1 MTMAEHDRDGPAGD
15 DRLESFF
22 AAARDAAPVPG
33 AGLLVRVLAGAEA
46 VQGAG
51 VAPQG
56 QRRGAR
62 PMWGQGWAAA
72 IAGAVASVIGDAP
85 GGWRSLGGMAAA
97 ALAGVWIGYAGLADG
112 ATGALGI
119 AAGPVAGRAALA
131 ADGGADALMPED
143 DDFEVFAL
151 ALGPEG

>member
-1 MTMAEHDRDGPAGD
+1 MAEHDHEGPAGD

-51 VAPQG
+51 VAPQVG
-56 QRRGAR
+56 R
-62 PMWGQGWAAA
+62 PKRGQGWAAV

-85 GGWRSLGGMAAA
+85 GGWRGLGGMAAA

-143 DDFEVFAL
+143 GDFEVFAL

>member
-1 MTMAEHDRDGPAGD
+1 MAEDDHEGPAGD

-22 AAARDAAPVPG
+22 AAAREAAPVPG

-51 VAPQG
+51 VAPQVG
-56 QRRGAR
+56 R
-62 PMWGQGWAAA
+62 PKRGQGWAAA

-85 GGWRSLGGMAAA
+85 GGWRVFGGMATA
-97 ALAGVWIGYAGLADG
+97 ALAGIWIGYAGLADNAAG
-112 ATGALGI
+112 VLGI
-119 AAGPVAGRAALA
+119 SADPLDGFAPVTAPAGDDPLPGV
-131 ADGGADALMPED
+131 
-143 DDFEVFAL
+143 DDFAVFAL